1 MSNDADDRSRRR
13 VPWLGIASL
22 LVTLARF
29 LHDLSRKGQ

>member
-22 LVTLARF
+22 LVTVVRL
-29 LHDLSRKGQ
+29 LIDLSRKD